1 MTLDLNARP
10 AVMCFFFS
18 GNIVVLD
25 EVLLLKYKADYIV
38 YFFSRGQ
45 QTSQMDRSQQ
55 RIDLLI
61 HHLLEFICSCNAQ
74 VL

>member
-1 MTLDLNARP
+1 MTLDLNPRP

-38 YFFSRGQ
+38 YFFLEVNKLHKW
-45 QTSQMDRSQQ
+45 TDPNNE
-55 RIDLLI
+55 LI
-61 HHLLEFICSCNAQ
+61 Y
-74 VL
+74 

>member
-10 AVMCFFFS
+10 AVMCFVFS

-38 YFFSRGQ
+38 YFFLEVNKLHKW
-45 QTSQMDRSQQ
+45 
-55 RIDLLI
+55 IDPNNELI
-61 HHLLEFICSCNAQ
+61 Y
-74 VL
+74 

>member
-10 AVMCFFFS
+10 VVMCFFFS

-38 YFFSRGQ
+38 YFFLEVNKLHKW
-45 QTSQMDRSQQ
+45 
-55 RIDLLI
+55 IDPNNELI
-61 HHLLEFICSCNAQ
+61 Y
-74 VL
+74 

>member
-1 MTLDLNARP
+1 MTFDLNAHP

-38 YFFSRGQ
+38 YFFLEVNKLHKW
-45 QTSQMDRSQQ
+45 TDPNNK
-55 RIDLLI
+55 LI
-61 HHLLEFICSCNAQ
+61 Y
-74 VL
+74 

>member
-18 GNIVVLD
+18 GNIAVLD

-38 YFFSRGQ
+38 YFFLEVNRLHKW
-45 QTSQMDRSQQ
+45 T
-55 RIDLLI
+55 DLNNK
-61 HHLLEFICSCNAQ
+61 FIY
-74 VL
+74 